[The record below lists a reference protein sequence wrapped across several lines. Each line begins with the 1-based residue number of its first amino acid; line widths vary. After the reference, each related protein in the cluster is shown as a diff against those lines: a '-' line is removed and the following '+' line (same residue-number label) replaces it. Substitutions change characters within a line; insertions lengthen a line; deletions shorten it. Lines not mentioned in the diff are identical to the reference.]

1 MVVRKKSKRTYRR
14 KNIDGNFRGAED
26 IFMKKVR
33 RHRNI
38 GISIL
43 IVQIMGGI
51 YLLFNTWQYPLVYVS
66 IDYKIRKDK
75 KMSNDFRFEIQ
86 MENLFLKHLK
96 VVQQDFDLPEEIQE
110 QINDINNAIKF

>member
-1 MVVRKKSKRTYRR
+1 MYYEKIEQEEYNSH
-14 KNIDGNFRGAED
+14 

-75 KMSNDFRFEIQ
+75 KMSNEYNERILED
-86 MENLFLKHLK
+86 LFYKHLK
-96 VVQQDFDLPEEIQE
+96 IVEKDLDLPEMVRETIATARARAEYEEIE
-110 QINDINNAIKF
+110 

>member
-1 MVVRKKSKRTYRR
+1 MYYEKIEQEEYNSH
-14 KNIDGNFRGAED
+14 

-75 KMSNDFRFEIQ
+75 KMSNIYNERIL
-86 MENLFLKHLK
+86 ENLFDKHLEI
-96 VVQQDFDLPEEIQE
+96 VERDFDLPEEVQE
-110 QINDINNAIKF
+110 RIAIARAKAEWEEME